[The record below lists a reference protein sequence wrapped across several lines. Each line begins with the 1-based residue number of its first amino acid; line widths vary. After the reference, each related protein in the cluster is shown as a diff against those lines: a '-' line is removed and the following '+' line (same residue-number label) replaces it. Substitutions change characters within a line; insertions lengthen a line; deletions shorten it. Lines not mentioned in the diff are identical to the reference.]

1 MVDATKDSNGD
12 RKRVR
17 IGVVAPLTGRPA
29 ALGIEMAQSVE
40 LAVEDA
46 NDTADGIS
54 FEAVRRD
61 DKGDEAEGAKVA
73 SSLIADEAV
82 LGIVGHYNSNVTLA
96 VAQRYCDASMVL
108 ISPIVSNPR
117 LTDAGLEQCVP
128 LYKPRRRHRVRH
140 FRPSD
145 R

>member
-17 IGVVAPLTGRPA
+17 IGVVAPLTGRCA

-61 DKGDEAEGAKVA
+61 DKGDEAEGA
-73 SSLIADEAV
+73 
-82 LGIVGHYNSNVTLA
+82 
-96 VAQRYCDASMVL
+96 
-108 ISPIVSNPR
+108 PR
-117 LTDAGLEQCVP
+117 SRQA
-128 LYKPRRRHRVRH
+128 
-140 FRPSD
+140 
-145 R
+145 